1 MRRLTVIRSAV
12 LVYRGPSQFDGRPI
26 LGILT
31 GLDGSSDNR
40 KTGPMAQLTIV
51 PADVAPHEAQRNG
64 ADVSV
69 CGSCPLRPA
78 VANGGALRGPN
89 PARSGALVCYVRT
102 GQGPLST
109 WKRWRDEP
117 VSPLPDRIGP
127 ALRLGA
133 YGDPCALPADLVL
146 ALAQRAPSVTGY
158 THAWQAEHAQWA
170 RAVCMA
176 SVETER
182 EAWLAWRMGWRTY
195 RISDKPLARHEVMC
209 PYSTRDV
216 QCVDCGLC
224 QGNGR
229 EARSITIGA
238 H

>member
-1 MRRLTVIRSAV
+1 MLI
-12 LVYRGPSQFDGRPI
+12 YRGPSQFDGRPI

-31 GLDGSSDNR
+31 GLDGSSANR

-51 PADVAPHEAQRNG
+51 PADVAPHEAQRSG

-69 CGSCPLRPA
+69 CGSCALRPST
-78 VANGGALRGPN
+78 GG
-89 PARSGALVCYVRT
+89 SVVCYVRT
-102 GQGPLST
+102 YQGPLSS
-109 WKRWRDEP
+109 WKRWRSEP
-117 VSPLPDRIGP
+117 ISPLPDRIGP

-146 ALAQRAPSVTGY
+146 ALAQRAPGVTGY
-158 THAWQAEHAQWA
+158 THAWQAKHAQWA

-195 RISDKPLARHEVMC
+195 RISDEPLARHEVMC
-209 PYSTRDV
+209 PYPTRGV